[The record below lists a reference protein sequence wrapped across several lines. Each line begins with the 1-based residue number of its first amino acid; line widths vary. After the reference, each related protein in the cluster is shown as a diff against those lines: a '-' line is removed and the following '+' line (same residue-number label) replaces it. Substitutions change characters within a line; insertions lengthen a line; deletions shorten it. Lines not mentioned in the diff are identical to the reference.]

1 MKFVTTSL
9 VVLSSLLATAQPK
22 TTPKAPQKPT
32 PVKVA
37 DIDRSKA
44 PVAGP
49 APKIQVGQYQSFD
62 LPNGMKV
69 FVVENHKIPTV
80 SALLSIVSNPYH
92 EGDKAGMVDLTGQ
105 MLTRGTATKSK
116 DQIDAQVDFIGAS
129 LSSSGG
135 SVSADFLSKYTDQMM
150 ELFAEVVQNPSF
162 NDEEFQKLKRQTISS
177 LKSNKSDAN
186 AIARNVARVLR
197 NGKQH
202 PYGNISTEE
211 SVARIELNDLR
222 NYYKQFFVPNNAY
235 MVLVGDI
242 DVNRAR
248 MIAEKAFNA
257 WQSANSQMEM
267 VANPQPPKQTQ
278 VVLVNKPGAVQSVIQ
293 ITYPIQF
300 NQKSKDFFAAMVM
313 NEMLGG
319 GIFGSRLNQNLRE
332 GKAYTY
338 GAGSRL
344 STDPFVSGFTASASV
359 RTEVTDSAV
368 DQFMLEL
375 ERMRNELAPDT
386 LVRKIKSYMTGSFA
400 RSLESPST
408 VASFA
413 YNTARLGLDANFYQ
427 DYLKSISAVT
437 AEDIRAAAQK
447 YLQPGACY
455 VLVVGN
461 AAAVGKKLERFSANG
476 KIVQLDIYGDP
487 AKTGGAVPAGLTV
500 KKVVDNYIA
509 ATGGAEMYKKL
520 KNYKTSYDGEIQ
532 GRTLTV
538 VTSRMVP
545 NFMMNTQKMGS
556 MTLGS
561 MKYNGKA
568 AVQSGMGGTQ
578 KIEGK
583 ELEAVA
589 LQANFDFDW
598 NFEAYGVKAELK
610 GTQEVNSMNCIVMEL
625 SKGDYKETRYFDL
638 KSGLLIRSEEMVT
651 PPQGEASVKTTDYA
665 DYKAISGSIL
675 VPGKITQ
682 NFGPMVIELK
692 LMNSSANEKMKAS
705 DFE

>member
-1 MKFVTTSL
+1 MKLFTTSL
-9 VVLSSLLATAQPK
+9 VVLSALTLTAQPK
-22 TTPKAPQKPT
+22 TAPKATPKPAA
-32 PVKVA
+32 VKVA
-37 DIDRSKA
+37 VLDRSKA

-80 SALLSIVSNPYH
+80 SALLSIVTNPYH
-92 EGDKAGMVDLTGQ
+92 EGDKAGMADLTGQ
-105 MLTRGTATKSK
+105 MLTRGTASKSK
-116 DQIDAQVDFIGAS
+116 DQIDAQVDFIGAT

-135 SVSADFLSKYTDQMM
+135 TVSADFLSKYTDQMM

-211 SVARIELNDLR
+211 SVARIELPDLR
-222 NYYKQFFVPNNAY
+222 SYYQQFFVPNNAY
-235 MVLVGDI
+235 LVLVGDI
-242 DVNRAR
+242 DVQRAR
-248 MIAEKAFNA
+248 MITEKVFHT
-257 WQSANSQMEM
+257 WQAGNSQME
-267 VANPQPPKQTQ
+267 VSGNPEPPKQTQ

-293 ITYPIQF
+293 ITYPVQF

-344 STDPFVSGFTASASV
+344 STDPFVSAFSASASV

-368 DQFMLEL
+368 EQFMYEL

-461 AAAVGKKLERFSANG
+461 AAAVSKKLERFSANG
-476 KIVQLDIYGDP
+476 KVVLLDMYGEP
-487 AKTGGAVPAGLTV
+487 AKSGGAVPAGLTV
-500 KKVVDNYIA
+500 KKVVDQYIA
-509 ATGGAEMYKKL
+509 ATGGAEAYKKL

-538 VTSRMVP
+538 VTSRMAP

-568 AVQSGMGGTQ
+568 GVQSGMGGSQ

-598 NFEAYGVKAELK
+598 NFENYGVKAELK
-610 GTQEVNSMNCIVMEL
+610 GTQDVGGMNSVVMDL
-625 SKGDYKETRYFDL
+625 SKGEYKETRYYDL
-638 KSGLLIRSEEMVT
+638 KSGFLIRSEEMVT
-651 PPQGEASVKTTDYA
+651 PPQGEASVKTTEYA
-665 DYKAISGSIL
+665 DYKAIPGSIM

-682 NFGPMVIELK
+682 NFGPMAIELK
-692 LMNSSANEKMKAS
+692 LTSSSANEKMKAS